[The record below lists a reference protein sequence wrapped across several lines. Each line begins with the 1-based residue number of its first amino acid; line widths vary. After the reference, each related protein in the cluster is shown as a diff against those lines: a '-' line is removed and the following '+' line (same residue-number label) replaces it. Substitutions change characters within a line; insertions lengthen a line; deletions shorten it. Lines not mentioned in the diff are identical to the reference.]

1 MDKTTLFMPMGS
13 LINMYFKI
21 KNQNKEYILEA
32 VKSYMNYLVDNEYS
46 ADYTESIRFLLNKLH
61 RESDWSYVL
70 WPLPNKNE
78 AGKIIIEE
86 STSGEFPRDSE
97 WTLYHNGILK
107 LNALF
112 KSKSLNLYD
121 LISDVSLVK
130 MEHPFK
136 KTQGVLARLATAHRD
151 TIQLATTEESFKV
164 LERISNT
171 VNEESFAKRTAPT
184 FAILDSIQFFLET
197 KLPDE
202 TVAAQLIKIRDQIVE
217 SYNIKPLFVRLKQKE
232 QNENSDKINI
242 TLKEESLR
250 LMIESLQ
257 QYCEIVE
264 KFHGPS
270 IREPSSLEG
279 EKISKIK
286 HLLHSL
292 KTGLGNS

>member
-1 MDKTTLFMPMGS
+1 
-13 LINMYFKI
+13 MYFKV
-21 KNQNKEYILEA
+21 KDQHKEHVLEA
-32 VKSYMNYLVDNEYS
+32 VKSYMNYLANNEY
-46 ADYTESIRFLLNKLH
+46 DPGYTESIRFLLNKLH

-70 WPLPNKNE
+70 WPIPSKNG

-86 STSGEFPRDSE
+86 STSGEFPRGSE

-112 KSKSLNLYD
+112 KSKLLNLYD
-121 LISDVSLVK
+121 IISDISLVK
-130 MEHPFK
+130 TEHPFK
-136 KTQGVLARLATAHRD
+136 KTYGVLARLTTTHKD
-151 TIQLATTEESFKV
+151 TIELGTSEESFKV
-164 LERISNT
+164 LERISNA

-202 TVAAQLIKIRDQIVE
+202 PVATPLIKIRDQLVE

-232 QNENSDKINI
+232 QNANSDKINI

-257 QYCEIVE
+257 QYCEIME

-279 EKISKIK
+279 EKISKIR